1 MRIYSY
7 KRNFPTSKEKSMRL
21 KPHGVRLSITL
32 VDAPQELRA
41 ASETLALATETRYH
55 PSNEC
60 AGELGETRANVGDEH
75 KVMIPE
81 SHSLNRL
88 FGELIH
94 HHFDHDIGLRD
105 SEVQDYVVN
114 MLSEFCE
121 MEQMLKI
128 RNSNQRPL
136 DDVGE
141 MLLETDPIYG
151 PAPSFDRERQVR
163 KHIGDYTLF
172 LAGMFPESI
181 NHFRLR
187 RQRLENFVDFIKAGK
202 ESYFIVSKFD
212 QFEYARLAPL
222 FGKLSHEFESCVYG
236 LNLVKG
242 DLDEMQHP
250 ITRQAKQIVM

>member
-1 MRIYSY
+1 MARA
-7 KRNFPTSKEKSMRL
+7 RL
-21 KPHGVRLSITL
+21 THN
-32 VDAPQELRA
+32 
-41 ASETLALATETRYH
+41 TETPQVAGRNPLAMYQPSQGFVTKAFAIATQMGYD
-55 PSNEC
+55 PSNQLRVKIPRS
-60 AGELGETRANVGDEH
+60 ASQWGTNS
-75 KVMIPE
+75 VMVPE
-81 SHSLNRL
+81 SHALQSL
-88 FGELIH
+88 FGELVNL
-94 HHFDHDIGLRD
+94 HFDQEIGLRD
-105 SEVQDYVVN
+105 SAVQDYIVN
-114 MLSEFCE
+114 MLAEFCE
-121 MEQMLKI
+121 TDQLFKI
-128 RNSNQRPL
+128 RNANQRSL

-141 MLLETDPIYG
+141 MLLEADPVYG
-151 PAPSFDRERQVR
+151 STPSFDRERQVR

-222 FGKLSHEFESCVYG
+222 FGKLSLEFESCVYG

-250 ITRQAKQIVM
+250 ITRPARQIVM